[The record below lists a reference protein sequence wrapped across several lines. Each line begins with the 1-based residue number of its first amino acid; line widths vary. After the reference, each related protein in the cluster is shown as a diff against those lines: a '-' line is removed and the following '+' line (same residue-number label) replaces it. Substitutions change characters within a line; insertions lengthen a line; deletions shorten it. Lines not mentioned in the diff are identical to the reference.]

1 MRSRSADFDHGSRP
15 PRSELGKM
23 AWDYKLI
30 LNRASATSCRLR
42 RSPGHGT
49 GPSSVRQSASRNVK
63 NATFRQLRAP
73 ERYVARESATHEGDP
88 RAVCCRS
95 SKMHTCV
102 RSEGCARGALRPETP
117 STSGWK
123 SKGNFAPAC
132 TSRWRKRASGSGRSC
147 KATSTT
153 MRYRGTS
160 TAWGPFGSGCS
171 GCGARN
177 CSIVANATAPSGI
190 AWLASLPA
198 GSPYRAFCI
207 LGRRSASPPR
217 IRAKSRMR

>member
-1 MRSRSADFDHGSRP
+1 MPTSTTEAARRGASWA
-15 PRSELGKM
+15 KW

-132 TSRWRKRASGSGRSC
+132 TSRWRKRASGSSRSC

-153 MRYRGTS
+153 MRYRE
-160 TAWGPFGSGCS
+160 TATPCGPFGSGWH
-171 GCGARN
+171 GCGGRVW
-177 CSIVANATAPSGI
+177 SVAVSETATPGPVWI
-190 AWLASLPA
+190 AWLRA
-198 GSPYRAFCI
+198 GFPHRAFFI
-207 LGRRSASPPR
+207 HGLRSVLSPV
-217 IRAKSRMR
+217 IRDRSRMR

>member
-1 MRSRSADFDHGSRP
+1 VPVDQLPPSAISWARHR
-15 PRSELGKM
+15 
-23 AWDYKLI
+23 
-30 LNRASATSCRLR
+30 
-42 RSPGHGT
+42 
-49 GPSSVRQSASRNVK
+49 PSSVRQSASRNVK

-132 TSRWRKRASGSGRSC
+132 TSRWRKRASGSSRSC

-153 MRYRGTS
+153 MRYRE
-160 TAWGPFGSGCS
+160 TATP
-171 GCGARN
+171 CG
-177 CSIVANATAPSGI
+177 PSGQ
-190 AWLASLPA
+190 LARVADEFGPSRSAKPLHLGP
-198 GSPYRAFCI
+198 GESPGTRWFPTRAFFI
-207 LGRRSASPPR
+207 HA
-217 IRAKSRMR
+217 

>member
-1 MRSRSADFDHGSRP
+1 MPTSTTEAARRGASWA
-15 PRSELGKM
+15 KW

-132 TSRWRKRASGSGRSC
+132 TSRWRKRASGSSRSC
-147 KATSTT
+147 RATSTT
-153 MRYRGTS
+153 TRYRATS
-160 TAWGPFGSGCS
+160 
-171 GCGARN
+171 
-177 CSIVANATAPSGI
+177 I
-190 AWLASLPA
+190 AWASF
-198 GSPYRAFCI
+198 GK
-207 LGRRSASPPR
+207 G
-217 IRAKSRMR
+217 